1 MRRIREHLD
10 ATLNIQVT
18 QSCKEAIERIADE
31 EMTTPSI
38 LVRQAIL
45 EYMRAR
51 YPQYDSYI
59 AQYAPPRIE
68 TYYLKDEKGETNT

>member
-1 MRRIREHLD
+1 MRRMREHLD

-45 EYMRAR
+45 EYMREH

-59 AQYAPPRIE
+59 AQYAPPKIE
-68 TYYLKDEKGETNT
+68 TYYVPEEEKGE